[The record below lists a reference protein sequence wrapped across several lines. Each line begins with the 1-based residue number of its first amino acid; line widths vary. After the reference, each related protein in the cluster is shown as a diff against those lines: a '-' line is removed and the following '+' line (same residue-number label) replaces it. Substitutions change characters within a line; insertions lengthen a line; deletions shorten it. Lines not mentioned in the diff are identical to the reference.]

1 MEVKKILIV
10 ADDNPPSIKAV
21 QFGFNLARNL
31 GAKAALLTVIE
42 PGTTIGSPD
51 AGIFPDDALAA
62 IKARAHG
69 FLERMKWAY
78 AHSVETELEVIVGE
92 IIPIVIKV
100 VNDYGANLIVTGTHG
115 HTGLSRLFTGS
126 VAESIT

>member
-42 PGTTIGSPD
+42 PGTTIGSP
-51 AGIFPDDALAA
+51 GCRYFP
-62 IKARAHG
+62 G
-69 FLERMKWAY
+69 
-78 AHSVETELEVIVGE
+78 
-92 IIPIVIKV
+92 
-100 VNDYGANLIVTGTHG
+100 
-115 HTGLSRLFTGS
+115 
-126 VAESIT
+126 